1 VNWLVWV
8 TQTMFPYP
16 LCTPAKETVPH
27 AAAWIA
33 VPVGAAMS
41 MPSCIRPQRM
51 PNSDVT
57 GPFTGALTVAD
68 EQLPPLGARVTGGPV
83 VGALVEG
90 FCVLGVSEV
99 GAGAGLS
106 VEVSL
111 TGRVVAGAW
120 AAGAA
125 APLTAAAVT
134 SAGVA
139 ERVSL
144 ACVEPPLN
152 SPLDELEVD
161 TPGAFR
167 IRDDQVP
174 SPTMPSTWSPAR
186 VW

>member
-1 VNWLVWV
+1 VNWLVCV

-16 LCTPAKETVPH
+16 LCTPANETVPH

-41 MPSCIRPQRM
+41 MPSCIRPPRM

-68 EQLPPLGARVTGGPV
+68 EQLPPLGACVTGAPLD
-83 VGALVEG
+83 GASVEG
-90 FCVLGVSEV
+90 FCVVGVPEV

-106 VEVSL
+106 VDVSL
-111 TGRVVAGAW
+111 TGRVVAGA
-120 AAGAA
+120 AREGAA
-125 APLTAAAVT
+125 ARPTAAAVT
-134 SAGVA
+134 SAGVEDPA
-139 ERVSL
+139 
-144 ACVEPPLN
+144 
-152 SPLDELEVD
+152 ELEVE
-161 TPGAFR
+161 TPATFR

-186 VW
+186 LW